1 MAKSKSKQ
9 NRRPRDKNI
18 NATHIMNHSR
28 KVHDGV
34 YEEDTIL
41 ERIALGCTLLLLL
54 PIIGITA
61 MCWWL
66 YDKITRK

>member
-1 MAKSKSKQ
+1 MVKSKQ
-9 NRRPRDKNI
+9 HRRKDKRVNP
-18 NATHIMNHSR
+18 NHIMSHSR

-54 PIIGITA
+54 PIIMITA
-61 MCWWL
+61 MCWWM

>member
-1 MAKSKSKQ
+1 MAKSKQ
-9 NRRPRDKNI
+9 HRREDKRVNP
-18 NATHIMNHSR
+18 NHIMSHNR

-34 YEEDTIL
+34 YEEDT
-41 ERIALGCTLLLLL
+41 
-54 PIIGITA
+54 ITA